1 MSKFLAMVKQIVAAA
16 GQTYAFEHGV
26 HFHLKL
32 EHPVYMPLVIE
43 SWETGQPYRGEKRVV
58 SVAHYFEQEGDLL
71 ADPEVLITDHG
82 DPIHLQQVVCFTQVM
97 WLGPLG
103 TVCNDRAR
111 RSVEE
116 LLRIWALNLRE
127 QGWIETAASYKN
139 EPAAGA

>member
-1 MSKFLAMVKQIVAAA
+1 MSKFLMIIKQIVAAA
-16 GQTYAFEHGV
+16 GQTHAFEHDD
-26 HFHLKL
+26 HFHLRL

-43 SWETGQPYRGEKRVV
+43 SWETEEPYCGEKRVV
-58 SVAHYFEQEGDLL
+58 SVAHYFKQEGDLI

-82 DPIHLQQVVCFTQVM
+82 DPIHLQQVLCFTRVM
-97 WLGPLG
+97 RLGPRG